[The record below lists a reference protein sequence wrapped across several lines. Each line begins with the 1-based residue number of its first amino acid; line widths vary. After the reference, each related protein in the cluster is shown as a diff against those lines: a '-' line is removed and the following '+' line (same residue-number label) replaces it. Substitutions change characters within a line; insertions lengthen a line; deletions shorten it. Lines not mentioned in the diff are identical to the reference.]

1 MVYCYAELRNYRQLT
16 RLRASSLPG
25 IESGL
30 AGSLGSRKT
39 AMTALGQGAWL
50 IDLGPEEDLDA
61 SGVAAALLRILDFL
75 EARRAELFGFALLVA
90 GSTAEQPA
98 PTAERM
104 RELLS
109 EAEQEEGLWCTPECA
124 GLLSD
129 FLAFDRSTS
138 LYQVTGP
145 NQTPETDLAPSEEP
159 RPWFREP
166 LIARALDVIGDRL
179 NTGESREILHLH
191 GPSGAGKSAI
201 LNEVARRLVSGGRE
215 ITVLR
220 PRTLFKRRSPLHPFL
235 NSLSP
240 GVLSSAPRYLVGV
253 ERAAWADVSP
263 LLAWLLRAETDG
275 NGALCPDHVLEDF
288 MIGYRLCLTAW
299 IRMASDKRLPAL
311 FLCDGVDGYHPE
323 ARRVAARLMGDFLAF
338 ADFVPVVSSTDAVLP
353 EEFSSLNVRSLLV
366 HPLGKREL
374 RSLCAHFYPGL
385 ALPESLLRRLRRRS
399 GGLYVSVVSYLQ
411 YLHRAGFIRFSS
423 ERRQWLPVAHDDAS
437 LPANPLSVSWYLI
450 RTLHEEAFLL
460 LYAVSLAGGL
470 LDRRA
475 FMTFLVEAG
484 FEQKPAEKTLSSLV
498 AAGLVAEEESLIPRF
513 PILRRKLE
521 GELGAEG
528 TRLRDRFLT
537 YLCTLWDAGKYPHAV
552 LLFTFLA
559 RNGRTDLALRVLPEI
574 IRRKL
579 DEGDIGGART
589 FCDPEKLEFSA
600 EPTPSQRG
608 EITAL
613 MACGRLRAAL
623 LEGSREPADAA
634 RPAVMEVTR
643 SSCSQELLGEAWTE
657 LAKHSLARGDSA
669 VSLEE
674 AKRALLLFQEQHSA
688 PAERLAVNK
697 KRSPR
702 AEAGERASYLWLG
715 VTMLAD
721 GKLSE
726 AAEYVGLSERLS
738 HEAGDPGA
746 SLMACSHLAVAL
758 FISGRFTQCLAAIER
773 GRSEART
780 VCRREAELFLLFLQA
795 RVQFLLGAY
804 EDCCVTLQAC
814 LSVVTLYSLPAAVP
828 VLRAWLGR
836 AAVYGGELE
845 HGLHLLSAL
854 QPSREVL
861 FFLAEGLYFS
871 DELEEAS
878 LRLDE
883 ALAAEAEFQFPSA
896 EKPSWSDGFASVEGR
911 CFRLSRGDAFVRRSL
926 TGMRACLLGLRG
938 SLDEG
943 IPELHKLTRSE
954 RSVEED
960 PNGYWYNYLYAVILP
975 ETSGEEVDDKETVL
989 SKAVKSLQE
998 RASRIDAP
1006 SQRSSFLSR
1015 NRWNRRIM
1023 EEARERKLA

>member
-1 MVYCYAELRNYRQLT
+1 
-16 RLRASSLPG
+16 
-25 IESGL
+25 
-30 AGSLGSRKT
+30 
-39 AMTALGQGAWL
+39 MTALGQGSWL
-50 IDLGPEEDLDA
+50 IDLGPEDDLDA

-75 EARRAELFGFALLVA
+75 EARRGELFGFALLVA
-90 GSTAEQPA
+90 GSPAGQPR

-104 RELLS
+104 KDLLA
-109 EAEQEEGLWCTPECA
+109 EAEQEERLWCTPECA

-129 FLAFDRSTS
+129 FLAFDRSTA
-138 LYQVTGP
+138 LYRVTGP

-159 RPWFREP
+159 RSWFREP

-179 NTGESREILHLH
+179 NTGETREILHLH
-191 GPSGAGKSAI
+191 GPSGVGKSAL
-201 LNEVARRLVSGGRE
+201 LNEAARRLLSGGHE

-220 PRTLFKRRSPLHPFL
+220 PRTLFKRRSLLHPFL

-240 GVLSSAPRYLVGV
+240 ALLSSAPRYLLGV
-253 ERAAWADVSP
+253 ERTAWADASP
-263 LLAWLLRAETDG
+263 LLAWLLHAEP
-275 NGALCPDHVLEDF
+275 GAEDAPCPDHVLEDF
-288 MIGYRLCLTAW
+288 LIGYRLCVTAW

-323 ARRVAARLMGDFLAF
+323 ARRIAARLIEDFLAF

-353 EEFSSLNVRSLLV
+353 EEFSSLSVKSVLV

-374 RSLCAHFYPGL
+374 RSLCGHFYPGL

-411 YLHRAGFIRFSS
+411 YLHRAGFVRFSS
-423 ERRQWLPVAHDDAS
+423 ERHQWLPVAHDDAS

-475 FMTFLVEAG
+475 FMTFLVDAG
-484 FEQKPAEKTLSSLV
+484 FEQKAAEKTLSSLV
-498 AAGLVAEEESLIPRF
+498 MAGLVAEEESLIPRF
-513 PILRRKLE
+513 PVLRRKLE

-528 TRLRDRFLT
+528 TRLRDRFLL
-537 YLCTLWDAGKYPHAV
+537 YLCTLWDAGHYPQAV

-559 RNGRTDLALRVLPEI
+559 RNGRTDLALRVLPDI

-579 DEGDIGGART
+579 DEGDIGGARA
-589 FCDPEKLEFSA
+589 FCDPGKLEFSA

-623 LEGSREPADAA
+623 LEGSREVADAA
-634 RPAVMEVTR
+634 RPGVTEVTR
-643 SSCSQELLGEAWTE
+643 SPCSQELLGEAWTE
-657 LAKHSLARGDSA
+657 LAKHSLARGESA

-674 AKRALLLFQEQHSA
+674 AKRALLLFQEQQ
-688 PAERLAVNK
+688 AVASEHANK
-697 KRSPR
+697 KRSAR

-715 VTMLAD
+715 VTMLAE

-726 AAEYVGLSERLS
+726 AAEYIGLSERLS
-738 HEAGDPGA
+738 HEAGDTGGA
-746 SLMACSHLAVAL
+746 LIACGHLAVAL
-758 FISGRFTQCLAAIER
+758 FISGRFSQSLTVIER
-773 GRSEART
+773 GKSQART
-780 VCRREAELFLLFLQA
+780 ICRREAELFLLFLEA

-804 EDCCVTLQAC
+804 EDCCVNLETC
-814 LSVVTLYSLPAAVP
+814 LSLAMLYSVHAAIP
-828 VLRAWLGR
+828 VLQAWLGR
-836 AAVYGGELE
+836 AAVYGGELD
-845 HGLHLLSAL
+845 HGMRLLSAI
-854 QPSREVL
+854 QPSREAR
-861 FFLAEGLYFS
+861 FFLAEGLFFA
-871 DELEEAS
+871 DELEQAS
-878 LRLDE
+878 LRVDE
-883 ALAAEAEFQFPSA
+883 ALAAGAEFQFPLP
-896 EKPSWSDGFASVEGR
+896 ENPSWSDGFSSVEGR
-911 CFRLSRGDAFVRRSL
+911 CFRLSRADAFVRRSL
-926 TGMRACLLGLRG
+926 SGMRGCLLGLRG

-943 IPELHKLTRSE
+943 IRELHKLTRSE

-960 PNGYWYNYLYAVILP
+960 PNGYWYNYLYSVILP

-989 SKAVKSLQE
+989 SKAVKNLQE

-1023 EEARERKLA
+1023 EEARERKLV